1 LKALK
6 DLENTMAEEEK
17 KIIVDED
24 WKAQAQKEKEALK
37 EQEKVEHETKEEPPP
52 PVPEA
57 NLSGLVSM
65 LATQAF
71 YALGLIH
78 PEGGEEKQ
86 VEPDWQIA
94 KFNIDMLGMLEEK
107 CKGNLTDE
115 EASLLKSTLD
125 QLRMLFVQLSKKE

>member
-1 LKALK
+1 
-6 DLENTMAEEEK
+6 MADEEK
-17 KIIVDED
+17 KIIIDED
-24 WKAQAQKEKEALK
+24 WKAQAQKEKEVLK
-37 EQEKVEHETKEEPPP
+37 EQEKVEHEKKEEPRPP
-52 PVPEA
+52 MPEA
-57 NLSGLVSM
+57 NFSGLVSM

-71 YALGLIH
+71 YALGLIR
-78 PEGGEEKQ
+78 PEGDEEKQ

-107 CKGNLTDE
+107 CKDNLSDE

>member
-1 LKALK
+1 MS
-6 DLENTMAEEEK
+6 DEEK

-24 WKAQAQKEKEALK
+24 WKAQAQKEKETLK
-37 EQEKVEHETKEEPPP
+37 EQEKVEHEKEEEPRPPM
-52 PVPEA
+52 PEA
-57 NLSGLVSM
+57 NFSGLVSM

-71 YALGLIH
+71 YALGLIR
-78 PEGGEEKQ
+78 PEGDEEKK

>member
-1 LKALK
+1 
-6 DLENTMAEEEK
+6 MADEEK
-17 KIIVDED
+17 KIIIDED
-24 WKAQAQKEKEALK
+24 WKAQAQKEKEVLK
-37 EQEKVEHETKEEPPP
+37 EQEKVEHEKKEEPRPSM
-52 PVPEA
+52 PEA
-57 NLSGLVSM
+57 NFSGLVSM

-71 YALGLIH
+71 YALGLIR
-78 PEGGEEKQ
+78 PEGDEEKQ

-107 CKGNLTDE
+107 CKGSLSEE

>member
-1 LKALK
+1 
-6 DLENTMAEEEK
+6 MADEEK

-24 WKAQAQKEKEALK
+24 WKAQAQKEKETLK
-37 EQEKVEHETKEEPPP
+37 EQEKVEHEKEEEPRPPM
-52 PVPEA
+52 PEA
-57 NLSGLVSM
+57 NFSGLVSM

-71 YALGLIH
+71 YALGLIR
-78 PEGGEEKQ
+78 PEGDEEKK

-115 EASLLKSTLD
+115 EAALLKSTLD
-125 QLRMLFVQLSKKE
+125 QLRMLFVQLSKKD

>member
-1 LKALK
+1 MS
-6 DLENTMAEEEK
+6 DEEK

-24 WKAQAQKEKEALK
+24 WKVQAQKEKETLK
-37 EQEKVEHETKEEPPP
+37 EQEKVEHEKKEEPRPP
-52 PVPEA
+52 MPEA
-57 NLSGLVSM
+57 NFSGLVSM

-71 YALGLIH
+71 YALGLIR
-78 PEGGEEKQ
+78 PEGDEEKQ

-107 CKGNLTDE
+107 CKNNLTDE

>member
-1 LKALK
+1 MS
-6 DLENTMAEEEK
+6 DEEK

-24 WKAQAQKEKEALK
+24 WKAQAQKEKETLK
-37 EQEKVEHETKEEPPP
+37 EQEKVEHEKKEEPRPP
-52 PVPEA
+52 MPEA
-57 NLSGLVSM
+57 NFSGLVSM

-71 YALGLIH
+71 YALGLIR
-78 PEGGEEKQ
+78 PEGDEEKQ

-107 CKGNLTDE
+107 CKDNLSDE